1 MKRKNRLLRI
11 DDETLEKMKKIKR
24 EMERLENKDL
34 CLGELVK
41 RTMSSKDIEN
51 SLLIGSRNRR
61 LGLK

>member
-41 RTMSSKDIEN
+41 RAISSKDIEN
-51 SLLIGSRNRR
+51 SLLLGSRNRR